1 MPKPKPK
8 PITKLKAGD
17 IITPWPAYRW
27 IPFGVLSLGLW
38 GMLGF
43 APVMLFL
50 IYLEK
55 GEEVTRTF
63 QGEGLRVWLICI
75 GVWLAALAAA
85 VGAGILL
92 MRRRV
97 IAEPDGVTLRGRFGT
112 TRHYPGKGL
121 VSSQTVYS
129 IAALMQ
135 GVIHL
140 RYADGKRRT
149 LDGAGFSQI
158 DLGRITHYLDR
169 IREP

>member
-1 MPKPKPK
+1 MLKPNGP
-8 PITKLKAGD
+8 LKDGD
-17 IITPWPAYRW
+17 ILKPWPFYRW
-27 IPFGVLSLGLW
+27 APFGVLSFGLW

-43 APVMLFL
+43 TPVMLFL
-50 IYLEK
+50 IYLKE

-75 GVWLAALAAA
+75 GVWLGGLAIQ
-85 VGAGILL
+85 VGAGMLA
-92 MRRRV
+92 MRRRIIV
-97 IAEPDGVTLRGRFGT
+97 QSNGVTVQGSFGT
-112 TRHYPGKGL
+112 TRHYPGEGL
-121 VSSQTVYS
+121 TSSQTVYS

-158 DLGRITHYLDR
+158 DLGRIAQYLGR
-169 IREP
+169 NRQP

>member
-1 MPKPKPK
+1 MPKPNGP
-8 PITKLKAGD
+8 LKDGD
-17 IITPWPAYRW
+17 ILTPWPFYRW
-27 IPFGVLSLGLW
+27 APFGVLSFGLW

-63 QGEGLRVWLICI
+63 QGDGLRVWLICI
-75 GVWLAALAAA
+75 GAWLGFLGIQI
-85 VGAGILL
+85 GAGMMA
-92 MRRRV
+92 MRRRIV
-97 IAEPDGVTLRGRFGT
+97 VQPDGVIVRGSFGN
-112 TRHYPGKGL
+112 RRRYACDGL
-121 VSSQTVYS
+121 VSSQTIYS

-140 RYADGKRRT
+140 GYADGKRRT

-158 DLGRITHYLDR
+158 DLGRVARYLGR
-169 IREP
+169 SRKP